1 MQVLG
6 FDPVSGPDE
15 TVLTLRVSHGTA
27 VEVEMR
33 LQDYNRRM
41 GNVHDRMRQFSDVVL
56 QMIMDT
62 KVPLIRYGRRKR
74 RHRRMIPRMPRV
86 QILMA
91 N

>member
-6 FDPVSGPDE
+6 FDPASGPDE
-15 TVLTLRVSHGTA
+15 TVLTLRGSHSTA

-86 QILMA
+86 QILT